1 MGDDPKKLQHQIEI
15 AERMAATVSDKPTAH
30 QFVTFANEARQRLQ
44 RWLAWRR
51 RREIR
56 VRAYELWEQA
66 GSPTGRDEEFWLIA
80 ERELTTQKSP
90 RRRSL

>member
-1 MGDDPKKLQHQIEI
+1 MSDPKKLQHQIDV
-15 AERMAATVSDKPTAH
+15 AERMAATVSDKSTAH
-30 QFVTFANEARQRLQ
+30 QFVTFANEGRQRLQ

-66 GSPTGRDEEFWLIA
+66 GKPAGREEEFWLTA
-80 ERELTTQKSP
+80 EREFMQKGP
-90 RRRSL
+90 RQRA

>member
-1 MGDDPKKLQHQIEI
+1 MSDPKKLQHQIDI
-15 AERMAATVSDKPTAH
+15 AERFAATVSDKSTAH

-56 VRAYELWEQA
+56 LRAYELWEQA
-66 GSPTGRDEEFWLIA
+66 GSPAGRDEEFWLTA

-90 RRRSL
+90 RRRAF